1 MLFKLSSAGSNCTSM
16 PCFPAPTTR
25 WSVCLN
31 CTSHCLLIFAH
42 NLGKLLY
49 QLFYQPQI
57 YPLMYYIHKQFL
69 LFLFRYGLKHAA
81 LASLELHGP
90 GWLAWRFT
98 CLCISSAG
106 IKVWAPC
113 LELSKFQCP
122 GICNACQFVDCFGL
136 FSYSNSWTDWILYY
150 LKDSL
155 LP

>member
-1 MLFKLSSAGSNCTSM
+1 MESGKNHWTNPSLDRIHITSAHLYLRFLSCVCMYVLTPFTSAESHPPHFLKSYVFKLRMLFKLSSAGSNCTSM

-90 GWLAWRFT
+90 G
-98 CLCISSAG
+98 
-106 IKVWAPC
+106 
-113 LELSKFQCP
+113 
-122 GICNACQFVDCFGL
+122 
-136 FSYSNSWTDWILYY
+136 
-150 LKDSL
+150 
-155 LP
+155 